1 MSALP
6 ARKKTL
12 AWNLHRPEGDDEG
25 VEMNRNQRVVM
36 LFGLLLISAV
46 VLGCAS
52 NSRIETTVAYEGE
65 LERAHASVMAAEQAG
80 AAEFG
85 GPQLAL
91 AREKLRGA
99 ESAAAEGNGERA
111 RRLAIEADLDADL
124 AVAIKNNRDT
134 QALVT
139 EIRSGLRTL
148 EEELRRG
155 EASDFSAR

>member
-1 MSALP
+1 
-6 ARKKTL
+6 
-12 AWNLHRPEGDDEG
+12 
-25 VEMNRNQRVVM
+25 MNRSQRVVM

-52 NSRIETTVAYEGE
+52 NGRIETTASYEAE
-65 LERAHASVMAAEQAG
+65 LERAQASVTEAEQAG

-91 AREKLRGA
+91 AREKLRDA
-99 ESAAAEGNGERA
+99 ERAAKEGNGERA
-111 RRLAIEADLDADL
+111 RRLAVEADLDAEL
-124 AVAIKNNRDT
+124 AVAIERNRDT

-139 EIRSGLRTL
+139 ESRSTLQTL

-155 EASDFSAR
+155 ESSDRFAR

>member
-1 MSALP
+1 
-6 ARKKTL
+6 
-12 AWNLHRPEGDDEG
+12 
-25 VEMNRNQRVVM
+25 MNRSQRVVM

-52 NSRIETTVAYEGE
+52 NGRIETTASYEAE
-65 LERAHASVMAAEQAG
+65 LERAQASVTEAEQAG

-91 AREKLRGA
+91 AREKLRDA
-99 ESAAAEGNGERA
+99 ERAAKEGNGERA
-111 RRLAIEADLDADL
+111 RRLAVEADLDAEL
-124 AVAIKNNRDT
+124 AVAIERNRDT

-139 EIRSGLRTL
+139 EIRSTLQTL

-155 EASDFSAR
+155 ESSDRFAR